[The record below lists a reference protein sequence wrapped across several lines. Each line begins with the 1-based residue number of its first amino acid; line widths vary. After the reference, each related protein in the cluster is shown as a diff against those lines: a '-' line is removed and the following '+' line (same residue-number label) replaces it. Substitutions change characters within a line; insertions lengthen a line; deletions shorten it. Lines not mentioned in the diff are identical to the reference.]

1 MALKNRSRAILTS
14 MAGPVALSV
23 ALVAGTSTGVSA
35 ADEPPPPSAAN
46 GYTLADKFCK
56 GCHVIESGASTV
68 VPAGPPTFHTIATRK
83 DQTLERIRNVLI
95 NPHPP
100 MPDMSLSNAEML
112 DLVAY
117 IDKLRTDAGEPS
129 MLPPATSPKPKH
141 PSPS

>member
-1 MALKNRSRAILTS
+1 MRAKYRSGTVLKVA
-14 MAGPVALSV
+14 AGPLALAV
-23 ALVAGTSTGVSA
+23 ALVAGA
-35 ADEPPPPSAAN
+35 AGMRAAEEAPPPSAEN

-68 VPAGPPTFHTIATRK
+68 VPAGPPTFNTIATRK
-83 DQTLERIRNVLI
+83 DQTVERIRNVLI

-100 MPDMSLSNAEML
+100 MPDMSLSNAEIL

-117 IDKLRTDAGEPS
+117 IDKLRTGAGQPS
-129 MLPPATSPKPKH
+129 LLPPPDQKKPKH